1 MKGGKGVINDKVAVI
16 ILNYC
21 SAQDTIRLIKSI
33 EKYEENYH
41 IIVIDNHSEQKDK
54 AILSILDGRYE
65 VIYLEDN
72 TGYAAGNNVGIRRA
86 MELGYEYFLIA
97 NSDTEIIYPNTIKNL
112 LVMMKELNASI
123 IGPKM
128 LDASGKLDSGIIIDS
143 KWGRT
148 YRETPEKI
156 CRCRSLI
163 GAFLLISK
171 NTIEINGLLPEEYFL
186 YREETD
192 YFVQAY
198 EKGLNIIYNPEITIV
213 HRHGTTTGRVWDY
226 YFNRNTIYF
235 ARKVRKTNIFLLG
248 IYHFSKSCYLTLR
261 ILCGLDYKKNKK
273 NAIYLMWYGYI
284 DGMLGK
290 TGKNDKVK

>member
-1 MKGGKGVINDKVAVI
+1 MINDNVAII

-33 EKYEENYH
+33 EKYEEHYH
-41 IIVIDNHSEQKDK
+41 IIVIDNHSIQMDK
-54 AILSILDGRYE
+54 EVLSILDSQYE
-65 VIYLEDN
+65 VIYLEEN

-97 NSDTEIIYPNTIKNL
+97 NSDTEIIYPNTIKKL
-112 LVMMKELNASI
+112 LDKMKECNASI

-148 YRETPEKI
+148 RRETPEKI
-156 CRCRSLI
+156 CSCRSLI

-171 NTIEINGLLPEEYFL
+171 NTIDVNGLLPEEYFL

-198 EKGLNIIYNPEITIV
+198 EKGLKIIYNPEVVII
-213 HRHGTTTGRVWDY
+213 HRHGTTTGSVWDY

-235 ARKVRKTNIFLLG
+235 AKKVRKTNILLLG
-248 IYHFSKSCYLTLR
+248 LYHFSKSCYLTLR
-261 ILCGLDYKKNKK
+261 ILFGCDYKKNKK
-273 NAIYLMWYGYI
+273 DAIYLMWYGYI
-284 DGMLGK
+284 DGMLGR
-290 TGKNDKVK
+290 TGKNEKVK

>member
-1 MKGGKGVINDKVAVI
+1 MINDNVAII

-21 SAQDTIRLIKSI
+21 SAKDTIRLINSI

-41 IIVIDNHSEQKDK
+41 IIVIDNDSIKKDK
-54 AILSILDGRYE
+54 EILSILDKQYE
-65 VIYLEDN
+65 VIYLEEN

-86 MELGYEYFLIA
+86 MELGYENFLIA
-97 NSDTEIIYPNTIKNL
+97 NSDTEIIYPNTIKKL
-112 LVMMKELNASI
+112 LDKMKELNASI

-156 CRCRSLI
+156 CCCRSLI

-171 NTIEINGLLPEEYFL
+171 KTIEVNGLLPEEYFL

-198 EKGLNIIYNPEITIV
+198 DKGLKIIYNPEIAII
-213 HRHGTTTGRVWDY
+213 HRHGTTTGSVWDY

-235 ARKVRKTNIFLLG
+235 AKKVRKTNILSLG
-248 IYHFSKSCYLTLR
+248 IYHFCKSCYLTLR
-261 ILCGLDYKKNKK
+261 ILCGCDNKK
-273 NAIYLMWYGYI
+273 NRKKAIYLMWYGYF
-284 DGMLGK
+284 DGLRGK
-290 TGKNDKVK
+290 VGKNEKVK